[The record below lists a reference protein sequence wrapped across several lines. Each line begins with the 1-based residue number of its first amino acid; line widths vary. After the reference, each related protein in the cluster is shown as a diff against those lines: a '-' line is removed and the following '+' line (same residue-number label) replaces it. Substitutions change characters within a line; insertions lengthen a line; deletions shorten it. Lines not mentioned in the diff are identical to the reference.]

1 MGLQSLRT
9 NYPTHLIGNHV
20 DNERT
25 KVLAF
30 HDHEILVI
38 DINDPALSWVDREE
52 LLRIARKK
60 YGPKPM
66 PVVARRL

>member
-9 NYPTHLIGNHV
+9 NYPTHLIGSHV
-20 DNERT
+20 DNDRT
-25 KVLAF
+25 KVRAF

-66 PVVARRL
+66 PVVERRL